1 MINWTI
7 SFLIKKIWPRGFPLE
22 EINLNKKK
30 KLNFLNK
37 KAFCP
42 INQRLAD
49 ENPDVDAVY
58 RLTKQIPFYF
68 EKFEDLALGKNCWF
82 PFNSQNTVWRKEA
95 FQLMYLPSY
104 CSFRLADIWRSF
116 IAQRICWENDWN
128 VHGLRG

>member
-1 MINWTI
+1 MKKNAKVIFETDDDNEVLD
-7 SFLIKKIWPRGFPLE
+7 SFFEIKPFKYNTKYIENTGWLNIYKYFSSKKIWPRGFPLE

-68 EKFEDLALGKNCWF
+68 E
-82 PFNSQNTVWRKEA
+82 
-95 FQLMYLPSY
+95 
-104 CSFRLADIWRSF
+104 
-116 IAQRICWENDWN
+116 
-128 VHGLRG
+128 